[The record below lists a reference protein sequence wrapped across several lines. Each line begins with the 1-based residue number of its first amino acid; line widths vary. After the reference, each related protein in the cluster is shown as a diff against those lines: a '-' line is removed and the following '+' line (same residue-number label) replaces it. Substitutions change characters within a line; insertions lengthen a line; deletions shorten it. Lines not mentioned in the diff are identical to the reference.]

1 MRRVAI
7 CLRVGGIEFDT
18 LFHPMRSDDSKD
30 QAAPLRRGPEAAG
43 RGYPR
48 HRWHCRKGK
57 IYISKGMI
65 FISDGE
71 SIK

>member
-30 QAAPLRRGPEAAG
+30 QVAPLRRGPEAAG

-48 HRWHCRKGK
+48 HRGRGGKGK
-57 IYISKGMI
+57 ICISKGMI
-65 FISDGE
+65 FISDG
-71 SIK
+71 

>member
-1 MRRVAI
+1 MRCVAI
-7 CLRVGGIEFDT
+7 CLRVGGIEFDM

-43 RGYPR
+43 RGHPR
-48 HRWHCRKGK
+48 HRWHGGKGK

-65 FISDGE
+65 FISDG
-71 SIK
+71 